1 VHTVSRELPGT
12 VNTGLLVGVGEH
24 THAGGRP
31 ANEDYAACY
40 LGNAS
45 ERLATGVIAALADG
59 MGGARGG
66 RVAAELAVRG
76 FIDAA
81 LGQAATLGTA
91 RIGSRAVDAV
101 NRWIHA
107 VGQTDAALN
116 GMACTLSALVLCG
129 RRAHVLHVGDS
140 RVYRLRDERLTQL
153 TRDHTLGAPG
163 TSHALT
169 RAVGAQDVLR
179 VDHAADAARVHDRYL
194 ICSDGVHGA
203 LSQQHI
209 HAVLSRRAAPR
220 ETAFQLVSEA
230 AANVDADNATAI
242 VLDVLALPATQYAD
256 LELAFADRPLRTPPA
271 VGEVI
276 DDYELTELLSDG
288 PYTRVFRAT
297 DNVDRRTV
305 ILKFPKS
312 RPGLD
317 EMLRT
322 ALLRETWIASHVRSP
337 FVTEAIEPPAERRSC
352 VYGVLPN
359 YPGETLEQRLL
370 RRPAVTLTGGLDI
383 AIKLAKAVA
392 ALHRAGIVHRDIK
405 PDNVILQPDGGLKLI
420 DLGVARLPQLEDT
433 EVASS
438 PGTPSY
444 MAPELFGGAHAD
456 EASDI
461 FALGV
466 TIYRVFAGGAY
477 PYGEIP
483 AFSQPRFARMTPLA
497 KHRPDLPAWLDHI
510 LGRAVALDP
519 AARFADAVEF
529 AFELE
534 HGSLRAVPVSVA
546 RTPLYE
552 RDPTRFW
559 QVISALLLVALLVAL
574 AT

>member
-1 VHTVSRELPGT
+1 VSRELPGT
-12 VNTGLLVGVGEH
+12 AHTGLLVGVGEH
-24 THAGGRP
+24 THVGGR
-31 ANEDYAACY
+31 ASNEDYAACY
-40 LGNAS
+40 LGNAA

-91 RIGSRAVDAV
+91 RIGARAADAV

-107 VGQTDAALN
+107 VGRTDADLN

-140 RVYRLRDERLTQL
+140 RVYRLRDERLTLL
-153 TRDHTLGAPG
+153 THDHTLGAPG

-179 VDHAADAARVHDRYL
+179 VDHGADSARVHDRYL
-194 ICSDGVHGA
+194 LCSDGVHGA

-230 AANVDADNATAI
+230 AATVDADNATAI

-271 VGEVI
+271 AGEVV
-276 DDYELTELLSDG
+276 DDYALTELLSDG

-297 DNVDRRTV
+297 DNVERRTV

-337 FVTEAIEPPAERRSC
+337 FVTEAIEPPAERRTC

-359 YPGETLEQRLL
+359 YSGETLEQRLL
-370 RRPAVTLTGGLDI
+370 RRPAVTLAAGLDI

-405 PDNVILQPDGGLKLI
+405 PENVILQPDGGLKLI
-420 DLGVARLPQLEDT
+420 DLGVARLPQLEDA
-433 EVASS
+433 EEAVS

-444 MAPELFGGAHAD
+444 MAPELFGGASAG

-483 AFSQPRFARMTPLA
+483 AFSQPRFSRMTPLA
-497 KHRPDLPAWLDHI
+497 KHRPDLPAWLDHV
-510 LGRAVALDP
+510 LARAVALEP

-534 HGSLRAVPVSVA
+534 HGSLRAAPVSVA

-559 QVISALLLVALLVAL
+559 QVISALLLIALLVAL

>member
-1 VHTVSRELPGT
+1 LPGT
-12 VNTGLLVGVGEH
+12 ANTGLLVGVGEH

-31 ANEDYAACY
+31 DNEDYAACY

-45 ERLATGVIAALADG
+45 ERLSTGVIAALADG

-81 LGQAATLGTA
+81 LGQAGTLGTA
-91 RIGSRAVDAV
+91 RIGARAVDAV

-107 VGQTDAALN
+107 VGRTDADLN

-140 RVYRLRDERLTQL
+140 RVYRLRDERLTLL

-179 VDHAADAARVHDRYL
+179 VDHGADSARVHDRYL
-194 ICSDGVHGA
+194 LCSDGVHGA
-203 LSQQHI
+203 LSQQYI

-230 AANVDADNATAI
+230 AATADSDNATAI

-256 LELAFADRPLRTPPA
+256 LELAFADRPLRTPPVA
-271 VGEVI
+271 GDVV
-276 DDYELTELLSDG
+276 DDYALTELLSDG

-297 DNVDRRTV
+297 DNLERRTV

-322 ALLRETWIASHVRSP
+322 ALLRETWIASQVRSP
-337 FVTEAIEPPAERRSC
+337 FVTEAIEPPAERRTC
-352 VYGVLPN
+352 IYGVLPN
-359 YPGETLEQRLL
+359 YTGETLEQRLL
-370 RRPAVTLTGGLDI
+370 RRPAVTLAAGLDI

-405 PDNVILQPDGGLKLI
+405 PENVILQPDGGLKLI

-433 EVASS
+433 EQASS

-444 MAPELFGGAHAD
+444 MAPELFGGASAD

-483 AFSQPRFARMTPLA
+483 AFSQPRFSRMTPLA
-497 KHRPDLPAWLDHI
+497 KHRPDLPAWLDHV
-510 LGRAVALDP
+510 LARAVALEP

-534 HGSLRAVPVSVA
+534 HGSLRAAPVSVA

-559 QVISALLLVALLVAL
+559 QVISALLLIALLVAL